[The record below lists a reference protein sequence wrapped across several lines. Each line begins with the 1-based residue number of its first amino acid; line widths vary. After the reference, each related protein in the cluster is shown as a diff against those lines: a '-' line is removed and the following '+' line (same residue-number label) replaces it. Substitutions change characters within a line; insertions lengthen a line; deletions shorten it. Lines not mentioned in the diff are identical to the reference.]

1 MEASDAIFR
10 LPSSM
15 EPMLPTTGRG
25 LLAELSAEIFRK
37 SGELKSSL
45 PSVTARAELAKL
57 VGEMNSYYSN
67 LIEGHKTLPRDIGRA
82 LKEDFSGK
90 PEDQRNQRLSVAHIK
105 AERAMRERLASDSSP
120 EIFSAE
126 FILWLHREF
135 YSHIP
140 KDEWMTSSTSG
151 KAYPLLPGEL
161 RTYNVNVGRH
171 VPPDHGSLGKFLTR
185 YEAFYSSRDI
195 LATDRLIAA
204 AAAHHRLAW
213 IHPFGDGNGRVARLQ
228 SQAALIAAG
237 VDSGGLW
244 TLSRG
249 LAREQQ
255 TYYRTLQDADQRR
268 MNDYD
273 GRGNLSDKALSAF
286 CEFFLRQVLDQI
298 EFVISLIE
306 PETLV
311 TRIGRY
317 FQFERTDLEPKLR
330 DHMSRLVGTLC
341 IRNEVGRGEV
351 EGILGLKG
359 TATRKVIRETL
370 KEGLIQSPS
379 EKGPLRIA
387 FPIDTVTDF
396 YFPRLFTDLPVS
408 SS

>member
-1 MEASDAIFR
+1 MEAPDAISR
-10 LPSSM
+10 LPGSM
-15 EPMLPTTGRG
+15 EPLLPTTGRG
-25 LLAELSAEIFRK
+25 LLVELSAEIYRK

-57 VGEMNSYYSN
+57 VCGLNSYYSN

-82 LKEDFSGK
+82 LKEDYSGK

-105 AERAMRERLASDSSP
+105 AERAMRERLVSDSLP

-140 KDEWMTSSTSG
+140 KDEWTTSG
-151 KAYPLLPGEL
+151 EAYPLVPGEL
-161 RTYNVNVGRH
+161 RTYNVDVGRH
-171 VPPDHGSLGKFLTR
+171 VPPDHSSLDKFLTR
-185 YEAFYSSRDI
+185 FETFYSSRDI

-255 TYYRTLQDADQRR
+255 TYYRNLQDADQRR
-268 MNDYD
+268 MNDYH

-311 TRIGRY
+311 TRISRY
-317 FQFERTDLEPKLR
+317 FLFERTDLEPKLR

-341 IRNEVGRGEV
+341 IRNEIGRGEA

-387 FPIDTVTDF
+387 FPIDKVTDF
-396 YFPRLFTDLPVS
+396 YFPKLFTDLPVS
-408 SS
+408 PP

>member
-1 MEASDAIFR
+1 MEAPDAIVR

-15 EPMLPTTGRG
+15 EPLLPTTGRG

-57 VGEMNSYYSN
+57 VCEMNSYYSN
-67 LIEGHKTLPRDIGRA
+67 LIEGHKTLPRDIGKA

-120 EIFSAE
+120 VVFSAE

-135 YSHIP
+135 HSHIP

-151 KAYPLLPGEL
+151 KVYPLVPGEL
-161 RTYNVNVGRH
+161 RTYNVDVGRH
-171 VPPDHGSLGKFLTR
+171 VPPDHGSLDKFLTR

-228 SQAALIAAG
+228 SHAAPSAARRSPPPANRPVRLDTQA
-237 VDSGGLW
+237 S
-244 TLSRG
+244 
-249 LAREQQ
+249 
-255 TYYRTLQDADQRR
+255 
-268 MNDYD
+268 
-273 GRGNLSDKALSAF
+273 
-286 CEFFLRQVLDQI
+286 
-298 EFVISLIE
+298 
-306 PETLV
+306 
-311 TRIGRY
+311 
-317 FQFERTDLEPKLR
+317 
-330 DHMSRLVGTLC
+330 
-341 IRNEVGRGEV
+341 
-351 EGILGLKG
+351 
-359 TATRKVIRETL
+359 
-370 KEGLIQSPS
+370 
-379 EKGPLRIA
+379 
-387 FPIDTVTDF
+387 
-396 YFPRLFTDLPVS
+396 
-408 SS
+408 

>member
-1 MEASDAIFR
+1 
-10 LPSSM
+10 
-15 EPMLPTTGRG
+15 
-25 LLAELSAEIFRK
+25 
-37 SGELKSSL
+37 
-45 PSVTARAELAKL
+45 
-57 VGEMNSYYSN
+57 MNSYYSN
-67 LIEGHKTLPRDIGRA
+67 LIEGHKTLPRDIGKA
-82 LKEDFSGK
+82 LKEDYSGK

-105 AERAMRERLASDSSP
+105 AERAMREQLASDCSP
-120 EIFSAE
+120 DIFSAE
-126 FILWLHREF
+126 FIQWLHREF
-135 YSHIP
+135 YSHVP
-140 KDEWMTSSTSG
+140 EEEWMTSSTSG
-151 KAYPLLPGEL
+151 KAYPLVPGEL
-161 RTYNVNVGRH
+161 RTYNVDVGRH
-171 VPPDHGSLGKFLTR
+171 VPPDHSSLDKFLTR
-185 YEAFYSSRDI
+185 FETFYSSRDI

-298 EFVISLIE
+298 EFVIGLIE

-341 IRNEVGRGEV
+341 IRNEVGRGET
-351 EGILGLKG
+351 ESILGLKG

-387 FPIDTVTDF
+387 FPIEKVTDF

-408 SS
+408 PS

>member
-1 MEASDAIFR
+1 MEAPNAIFR

-67 LIEGHKTLPRDIGRA
+67 LIEGHKTLPREIARA

-90 PEDQRNQRLSVAHIK
+90 PADRRNQRLSVAHIK
-105 AERAMRERLASDSSP
+105 AERAMRERLASDSLP

-126 FILWLHREF
+126 FIQWLHGEF

-140 KDEWMTSSTSG
+140 MEEWTTSTTSG
-151 KAYPLLPGEL
+151 KAYPLVPGEL
-161 RTYNVNVGRH
+161 RTYNVDVGRH
-171 VPPDHGSLGKFLTR
+171 APPDHSSLDKFLTR
-185 YEAFYSSRDI
+185 FETFYSSRDI

-298 EFVISLIE
+298 EFVIGLIE

-341 IRNEVGRGEV
+341 IRNEVGRGET
-351 EGILGLKG
+351 ESILGLKG

-387 FPIDTVTDF
+387 FPIEKVTDF

-408 SS
+408 PS